1 MTWAFAALG
10 LPPDADARAI
20 KRAYAAQLKTVRP
33 DEDPAGFQRLN
44 EAYQA
49 ALAQCA
55 ARDAA
60 REPRAL
66 DPPLSVPEA
75 GASPQAEPPDAA
87 PPPSRRARTS
97 RTLPPPPLA
106 EPVATEPEDAA
117 FDIAHCLRLAANWD
131 HQPLIAWLDTQASLW
146 SLDGKARCG
155 RRLLLTMA
163 HERPPVADHNF
174 ETLAKC
180 FGYYDLH
187 AGHDFLAVRT
197 LRDELHALWREA
209 RRNGQ
214 QQETQ
219 AWGAGDMAELSGAST
234 WREGWRPPTLPGTQQ
249 DWSRLKFDPA
259 RKPRP
264 HKEGTFGLW
273 LLGTILFLLLLS
285 SLADNRF

>member
-1 MTWAFAALG
+1 VTWAFAALG
-10 LPPDADARAI
+10 LRPDADARAI

-49 ALAQCA
+49 ALAACA
-55 ARDAA
+55 ARDAVPPVRVPPPA
-60 REPRAL
+60 ENATAAADAPPTRVPRA
-66 DPPLSVPEA
+66 PRHE
-75 GASPQAEPPDAA
+75 
-87 PPPSRRARTS
+87 
-97 RTLPPPPLA
+97 PPPLA
-106 EPVATEPEDAA
+106 NPAATAAEDDA

-131 HQPLIAWLDTQASLW
+131 HQPLIAWLDAQASLW

-155 RRLLLTMA
+155 RTLLQTMA

-180 FGYYDLH
+180 FGYHDLH
-187 AGHDFLAVRT
+187 AGHDFLAVRE
-197 LRDELHALWREA
+197 LRAALHAQWREA

-214 QQETQ
+214 QKETGEHK
-219 AWGAGDMAELSGAST
+219 AVELSGAST
-234 WREGWRPPTLPGTQQ
+234 WREGWRPSALPGTQQ

-259 RKPRP
+259 RKPRS

-273 LLGTILFLLLLS
+273 LLGTILFLVMLS
-285 SLADNRF
+285 RLMDGRH

>member
-1 MTWAFAALG
+1 MTWGFAALG
-10 LPPDADARAI
+10 LSPDADARAI
-20 KRAYAAQLKTVRP
+20 KRAYAARLKTVRP
-33 DEDPAGFQRLN
+33 DEDPEGFQRLN

-49 ALAQCA
+49 ALQHCA
-55 ARDAA
+55 ARDDA
-60 REPRAL
+60 RAPRLPA
-66 DPPLSVPEA
+66 PLPGVPEA
-75 GASPQAEPPDAA
+75 DASPVASPPDAT
-87 PPPSRRARTS
+87 PPPRRPR
-97 RTLPPPPLA
+97 RLPPPPIP
-106 EPVATEPEDAA
+106 EPVAPAPEDAS

-131 HQPLIAWLDTQASLW
+131 HQPLIAWLDAQASLW

-155 RRLLLTMA
+155 RALLLTMT

-187 AGHDFLAVRT
+187 TGHDFIAVRT

-209 RRNGQ
+209 RSNGQ

-219 AWGAGDMAELSGAST
+219 AWNAGDVAELSGAST
-234 WREGWRPPTLPGTQQ
+234 WREGWRPSALPGTQQ

-273 LLGTILFLLLLS
+273 LLGTIILLLMLS
-285 SLADNRF
+285 RLMDGRH

>member
-10 LPPDADARAI
+10 LRPDADARAV
-20 KRAYAAQLKTVRP
+20 KRAYAARLKTVRP
-33 DEDPAGFQRLN
+33 DDDPEGFQRLN

-55 ARDAA
+55 ARDDA
-60 REPRAL
+60 RAPRL
-66 DPPLSVPEA
+66 PDPLPAPLHGVPEA
-75 GASPQAEPPDAA
+75 GASPDASPPDASS
-87 PPPSRRARTS
+87 PPRRPRRLPPS
-97 RTLPPPPLA
+97 PIA
-106 EPVATEPEDAA
+106 EPVAPPPEDAA

-131 HQPLIAWLDTQASLW
+131 HQPLVAWLDAQASLW

-155 RRLLLTMA
+155 RALLLTMA

-187 AGHDFLAVRT
+187 AGHDFLAVRA
-197 LRDELHALWREA
+197 LRAALHALWREA

-214 QQETQ
+214 LKETR
-219 AWGAGDMAELSGAST
+219 AWGETGAAELSGTSM
-234 WREGWRPPTLPGTQQ
+234 WRAGQRPPVLPGTQQ
-249 DWSRLKFDPA
+249 DWSRLQFDPT

-264 HKEGTFGLW
+264 HKEGALGLW
-273 LLGTILFLLLLS
+273 VLGTIFFLLLLS
-285 SLADNRF
+285 SLANVHS